1 MKIYFSKNFTLL
13 ELVVVIVIILT
24 LASLGVPTYF
34 KTLEKVKCNEAIT
47 YLKLIQAV
55 ENRVFLERD
64 NFLGCTDTAD
74 CSAKLELYLP
84 EGTWNYTVS
93 IIGGNDKVNVTAER
107 LPVSS
112 WAGCKY
118 SINSTA
124 DATVNSGC
132 IYTEP

>member
-1 MKIYFSKNFTLL
+1 MKIHFSKNFTLI
-13 ELVVVIVIILT
+13 ELVVVVVIVLI

-47 YLKLIQAV
+47 HVKLIQAV
-55 ENRVFLERD
+55 ENRLYLERD
-64 NFLGCTDTAD
+64 QFADCDNTAD
-74 CSAKLELYLP
+74 CSDQLELYLP

-93 IIGGNDKVNVTAER
+93 ITEDSDKFKVTAKR

-124 DATVNSGC
+124 KVAVNTGC
-132 IYTEP
+132 LYTEP